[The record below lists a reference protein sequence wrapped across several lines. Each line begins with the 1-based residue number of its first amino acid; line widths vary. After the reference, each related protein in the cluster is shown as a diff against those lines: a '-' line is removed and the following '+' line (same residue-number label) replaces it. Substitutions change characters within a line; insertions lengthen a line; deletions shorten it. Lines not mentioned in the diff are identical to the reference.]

1 MKPLSFLKTR
11 HQKILM
17 WQLEN
22 VETSRIK
29 LYFYQKINI
38 CSKCSTPKTDSRP
51 VSIQVQLNHELK
63 VHTNIIASI
72 NPDRTQSVYSG
83 ICPTYIT
90 QSITQGS
97 HKFYSQY
104 QSGYN
109 SVCILRYLSYRYNQF
124 ISQFISTFQESDSGR
139 LLFPNQETITL
150 TLYGY

>member
-90 QSITQGS
+90 QSITQGM
-97 HKFYSQY
+97 HKYHSKY
-104 QSGYN
+104 QSRYY
-109 SVCILRYLSYRYNQF
+109 ILRYLSYRYILIKNSRFTQ
-124 ISQFISTFQESDSGR
+124 I
-139 LLFPNQETITL
+139 L
-150 TLYGY
+150 